1 MLVQLQEGG
10 VSLTI
15 QHQSGKLDTAIRYT
29 VTLELPA
36 QLRESSHKAPDV
48 SPHVQAARVRSQV
61 QRQHVAHGAGHQG
74 DCQGECRSCSF
85 VNNCNSK

>member
-29 VTLELPA
+29 VNTRA
-36 QLRESSHKAPDV
+36 VSAASDV

-61 QRQHVAHGAGHQG
+61 Q
-74 DCQGECRSCSF
+74 
-85 VNNCNSK
+85 

>member
-1 MLVQLQEGG
+1 MLWSWCTGDGPDYMLVQLQEGG

-15 QHQSGKLDTAIRYT
+15 QHQSGKLATAIRYT

-48 SPHVQAARVRSQV
+48 SHVQAARVRSQV
-61 QRQHVAHGAGHQG
+61 Q
-74 DCQGECRSCSF
+74 
-85 VNNCNSK
+85 

>member
-36 QLRESSHKAPDV
+36 QLRESFHKASNSNV
-48 SPHVQAARVRSQV
+48 IHVQAPRVRSQV

-74 DCQGECRSCSF
+74 DCQGE
-85 VNNCNSK
+85 